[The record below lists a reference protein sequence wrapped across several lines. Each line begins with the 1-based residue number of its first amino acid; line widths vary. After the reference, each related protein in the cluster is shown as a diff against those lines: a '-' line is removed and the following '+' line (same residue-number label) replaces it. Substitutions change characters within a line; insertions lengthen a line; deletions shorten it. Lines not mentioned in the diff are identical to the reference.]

1 MRRRSG
7 SEPVQLAP
15 VHRHGYSHPVDEQ
28 ADKVRALRER
38 VKADLP
44 RLAKA
49 VDYARLRSE
58 AVILDA
64 IATLDRCRAAQHRRE
79 VHSEPRGPQAE
90 TAEKDI
96 QSALRDPVPRP

>member
-1 MRRRSG
+1 LPQFDGR
-7 SEPVQLAP
+7 
-15 VHRHGYSHPVDEQ
+15 GYSHSVDEQ

-49 VDYARLRSE
+49 VDNARLRSE

-64 IATLDRCRAAQHRRE
+64 IATLDRCRAAQERRE
-79 VHSEPRGPQAE
+79 IHSGPRGPQAVNG
-90 TAEKDI
+90 EKDT
-96 QSALRDPVPRP
+96 QRALTDRAPRP